1 MIVKVLRAFALFAE
15 NQIIE
20 TKQYAITETSVTNLI
35 NEGAIQIVMDY
46 IEKVDNFDEYIT
58 YYGKSYGGALESD
71 SVWTIAKTQT
81 SGTVTTRTVFHDR
94 AWSDRTTL

>member
-35 NEGAIQIVMDY
+35 NEGAIQVVMDY
-46 IEKVDNFDEYIT
+46 IEK
-58 YYGKSYGGALESD
+58 
-71 SVWTIAKTQT
+71 
-81 SGTVTTRTVFHDR
+81 
-94 AWSDRTTL
+94 